1 MYAHLAG
8 FHNYN
13 VSSVSGPY
21 SAIDP
26 YVKPFFTPQFLSLSL
41 SLSFSSVFL
50 FDHRIFLGYSC
61 PFGTAFVCTAVYISL
76 RHVP

>member
-26 YVKPFFTPQFLSLSL
+26 YVKPFFTPQFLSLMK
-41 SLSFSSVFL
+41 FS
-50 FDHRIFLGYSC
+50 YTKMYM
-61 PFGTAFVCTAVYISL
+61 PNYGT
-76 RHVP
+76 